1 MSGSD
6 KRMMALWLRFLTEI
20 DEQTTVVPKEMLN
33 SEEIKEALG
42 IVERSVY
49 TDAQILAYDKFWQDV
64 DYANHYDPDY
74 HFGLGK
80 KNGIEE
86 EKIRTAKKMR
96 QKGMSSEDIADIT
109 GLPKEEIERL

>member
-1 MSGSD
+1 
-6 KRMMALWLRFLTEI
+6 
-20 DEQTTVVPKEMLN
+20 
-33 SEEIKEALG
+33 
-42 IVERSVY
+42 Y

-80 KNGIEE
+80 REGHAEGVAEGEQK
-86 EKIRTAKKMR
+86 EKIRTAKNLK
-96 QKGMSSEDIADIT
+96 QLGVDIETIAQAT

>member
-1 MSGSD
+1 
-6 KRMMALWLRFLTEI
+6 LRFLTEI

-64 DYANHYDPDY
+64 DYSNHFDPDY

-80 KNGIEE
+80 REGHTEGVAEGEQK

-109 GLPKEEIERL
+109 GLSKEEIERL